1 MRFEPAAHDCRLA
14 APIQETPMNL
24 HRLPALKALCCASL
38 LCCAMQ
44 SHAQTSPYY
53 LGVSET
59 VTHDSNLE
67 RARTGAPSL
76 SDTYLA
82 TGVRLGMD
90 QTISRQRLTANL
102 NANRNQFRNQKRFD
116 NTDYALTTRLDWDTA
131 ERLSGSLAAESRQSL
146 DRYDVDNTG
155 TFDGKNL
162 VRSHTVSAQARI
174 GLVTMYTFDGGLSA
188 NRVNYEATPRRD
200 VRQWTGNGGI
210 SVRPGSGLQVRV
222 GARYTDA
229 SYPNYSTGA
238 GDGVK
243 RRDLD
248 FTGTIEASGASTL
261 TARLSRTRE
270 THSAQLVRDN
280 NTWTG
285 ALAWNWHPTGKL
297 SLDTTLSRDSNIG
310 SSSFDIGAL
319 TFDTSDT
326 RLRTTLAL
334 RAQWELTGKVLLGA
348 GASTSRRTLDNSLST
363 IIGSSVSSAS
373 DRTQAWDL
381 SVRYLPTRNVELGC
395 GVHWEDRSVSDPNS
409 TITYAYDVTVLN
421 CSGQLYWR

>member
-1 MRFEPAAHDCRLA
+1 
-14 APIQETPMNL
+14 MNL
-24 HRLPALKALCCASL
+24 HRQPALNVICFAAVLS
-38 LCCAMQ
+38 CAMQ
-44 SHAQTSPYY
+44 AQAQTSPYY

-59 VTHDSNLE
+59 VTRDTNLE
-67 RARTGAPSL
+67 RAPAGVAAQPVL
-76 SDTYLA
+76 SDTYLS
-82 TGVRLGMD
+82 TGVRLGLD
-90 QTISRQRLTANL
+90 QTLSRQRLSASL
-102 NANRNQFRNQKRFD
+102 NANRNQYRNQKRFD
-116 NTDYALTTRLDWDTA
+116 NTDYVLNTRLDWATA
-131 ERLSGSLAAESRQSL
+131 ERWSGNLLAETRQSL
-146 DRYDVDNTG
+146 DRYDVDNSR
-155 TFDGKNL
+155 TFAGRNL
-162 VRSHTVSAQARI
+162 VRTHTAAAQARV
-174 GLVTMYTFDGGLSA
+174 GLVTMYTFDGGVSA
-188 NRVNYEATPRRD
+188 NRVKYEASPTRD
-200 VRQWTGNGGI
+200 LRQWTGNGGI

-238 GDGVK
+238 GDDVK
-243 RRDLD
+243 RRDID

-270 THSAQLVRDN
+270 THSAQLVRDS

-285 ALAWNWHPTGKL
+285 ALAWNWRPTGKF
-297 SLDTTLSRDSNIG
+297 SIDTSLSRDSNIG
-310 SSSFDIGAL
+310 SSSFDIGQT

-334 RAQWELTGKVLLGA
+334 KTQWELTGKVLLGA
-348 GASTSRRTLDNSLST
+348 GVSASRRTLDNSLVA
-363 IIGSSVSSAS
+363 IGGASVTSAS